1 MIRDLRRAEGETAAL
16 ISRLRR
22 EHADLDRR
30 IQEYDRHPWLSPDDQ
45 IERTRLKKMKLAAKD
60 QIERLQ
66 RNHTTN

>member
-1 MIRDLRRAEGETAAL
+1 MIRDFQRAEGETAAL

-30 IQEYDRHPWLSPDDQ
+30 IQEFDRHPWLSPDDQ
-45 IERTRLKKMKLAAKD
+45 MERTRLKKMKLAAKD

-66 RNHTTN
+66 RHPAAN